1 MNRPLLLVE
10 GVNYYVGSG
19 KNRTNILHDINLT
32 INEGE
37 FISITG
43 PNGSGKST
51 LAKIIMG
58 LIKPKSGSI
67 RILPSSKNLAR
78 ADITEHARSGIA
90 YSFQQPP
97 HFKGLTVRDLLQIA
111 ATGHETFLKENEP
124 NYHTLI
130 EAVGL
135 DESYLDREINNTL
148 SGGELKRIEIASI
161 VARNA
166 RLTVFDEPEAGI
178 DLWSFDKLTRLF
190 QEIHENNPDH
200 TIVIIT
206 HQERIIKQSSRKII
220 IKDGTIQSDSAAK
233 ELE

>member
-67 RILPSSKNLAR
+67 RILPSGKNLAR
-78 ADITEHARSGIA
+78 ADITEHARSSIA

-166 RLTVFDEPEAGI
+166 RLTIFDEPEAGI

-200 TIVIIT
+200 TIIIIT

-220 IKDGTIQSDSAAK
+220 IKDGTIQSDSATK